1 MLIGG
6 SIYQSLVMNK
16 KGIGIEGDFGLKD
29 NIWGCGLSCYR
40 DRKHW
45 KFGNVQ

>member
-16 KGIGIEGDFGLKD
+16 KGIGTEGDFGLKD
-29 NIWGCGLSCYR
+29 NIWGCGLSC
-40 DRKHW
+40 
-45 KFGNVQ
+45 